1 MSASSHEPLIESEVV
16 PPSPRAT
23 GIVFAVVCAVAAL
36 LLHHHLVPAAAALA
50 GATAFLVLAL
60 KAPHRLDRL
69 NRGWFRFGLL
79 LNRIVSPVVML
90 VLYATA
96 IVPFGIVMQRVR
108 DPLRL
113 KRRPDVP
120 SYWIDRTSTPAAGS
134 MTQQF

>member
-1 MSASSHEPLIESEVV
+1 MSASSHEPLIESEVT
-16 PPSPRAT
+16 PPSPRST
-23 GIVFAVVCAVAAL
+23 GIVFAVVCGLAAL
-36 LLHHHLVPAAAALA
+36 LLRNHLVPALAALA
-50 GATAFLVLAL
+50 AAVAFLALAL

-69 NRGWFRFGLL
+69 NRAWFRFGLL

-113 KRRPDVP
+113 KRRADVP
-120 SYWIDRTSTPAAGS
+120 SYWIDRTTTPATGS